1 MTKVYKFLRLITY
14 ATLMVCTCLLTS
26 CVTESVPDNNKR
38 GNFEALWQ
46 TLNTRYCFSTIK
58 GGLWSGLGQCA
69 QPLCCHDKRADD

>member
-14 ATLMVCTCLLTS
+14 AKLMVCTCLLTS

-58 GGLWSGLGQCA
+58 RRLMVWTGTMCTAAML
-69 QPLCCHDKRADD
+69 P

>member
-46 TLNTRYCFSTIK
+46 TPVSYTHLTLPT
-58 GGLWSGLGQCA
+58 
-69 QPLCCHDKRADD
+69 KRIV

>member
-14 ATLMVCTCLLTS
+14 ATLMVCTSLLTS

-58 GGLWSGLGQCA
+58 GGLWSRLGQCA